1 MMCSIVSWPTRTS
14 RQEVVSVV
22 ICALNE
28 VESIGHVLDSLPE
41 DVDEVI
47 LVDGNSTDGT
57 IEVALGHRPDI
68 RVVCQNRPGKGAA
81 LTSGFAAASGDIII
95 TMDGDGSADASE
107 IPRFIETLKNGADLA
122 KGSRF
127 IDGGGSDDF
136 TRVRRLGNRALCTV
150 TNLLYGTR
158 YSDLCYGF
166 NAIWSRSLGAV
177 RIDCSGF
184 EVETLLSIRAAK
196 SGLKV
201 VEVPSFELQRIG
213 GKSKLSPVRDGWRI
227 LRIILAERVAQ
238 TNGRALPR

>member
-1 MMCSIVSWPTRTS
+1 
-14 RQEVVSVV
+14 
-22 ICALNE
+22 
-28 VESIGHVLDSLPE
+28 
-41 DVDEVI
+41 VDEVI

-68 RVVCQNRPGKGAA
+68 RVVSQRQLGKGAA
-81 LTSGFAAASGDIII
+81 MTSGFAAASGDIII
-95 TMDGDGSADASE
+95 TMDGDGSTDAAE
-107 IPRFIETLKNGADLA
+107 IPRFIETLRNGADLA

-136 TRVRRLGNRALCTV
+136 TSVRRLGNRALCTV

-166 NAIWSRSLGAV
+166 NAIWSRSLAAV

-201 VEVPSFELQRIG
+201 VEVPSFELPRRG
-213 GKSKLSPVRDGWRI
+213 GKSKLSPVRDGFRI
-227 LRIILAERVAQ
+227 LRVILAERVAR
-238 TNGRALPR
+238 TNGRTTTRTDGRALPR